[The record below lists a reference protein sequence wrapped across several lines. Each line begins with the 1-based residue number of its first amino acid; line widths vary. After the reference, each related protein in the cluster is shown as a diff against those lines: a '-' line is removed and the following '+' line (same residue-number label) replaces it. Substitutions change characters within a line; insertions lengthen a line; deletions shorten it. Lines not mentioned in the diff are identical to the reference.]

1 MAGSTVTGLLKP
13 LMLPIPSGAIA
24 IDPPV
29 VLAPMA
35 GITNAAFRLL
45 CREQG
50 AGLFVSEMVTAR
62 ALIERNEE
70 TLRMITPGKGE
81 FPRSIQLYAVDPRVA
96 GLAVQMLGREGLAD
110 HIDMNF
116 GCPVPK
122 VTRKGGGAALPYK
135 RNLFK
140 EIVASV
146 VKNAAEFNI
155 PVTVKMRIGIDDD
168 HKTFIEAGKSA
179 AELGVTWVALH
190 ARTAAQM
197 YSGSARWD
205 AIGEL
210 VTALEPYGVSVLGNG
225 DIWSGADGLRM
236 VSATGCAGVVVGRG
250 CLGRPWLFA
259 ELVAAFEGR
268 PQPAP
273 PTLRKV
279 AEIMVRHG
287 QLLTEYFE
295 DEFRAA
301 RDMRKHMAW
310 YLKGFRV
317 GSEIRSQLGMIDDF
331 QEMQALLDQIEEQSY
346 PQEIGESPRGRSS
359 GVRAVSLPHRWLD
372 DPEEIPAIALD
383 DSVSGG

>member
-96 GLAVQMLGREGLAD
+96 ALAVQMLGREGLAD

-210 VTALEPYGVSVLGNG
+210 VTALEPCGVPVLGNG

>member
-1 MAGSTVTGLLKP
+1 
-13 LMLPIPSGAIA
+13 
-24 IDPPV
+24 
-29 VLAPMA
+29 
-35 GITNAAFRLL
+35 
-45 CREQG
+45 
-50 AGLFVSEMVTAR
+50 
-62 ALIERNEE
+62 
-70 TLRMITPGKGE
+70 
-81 FPRSIQLYAVDPRVA
+81 
-96 GLAVQMLGREGLAD
+96 
-110 HIDMNF
+110 
-116 GCPVPK
+116 
-122 VTRKGGGAALPYK
+122 
-135 RNLFK
+135 
-140 EIVASV
+140 
-146 VKNAAEFNI
+146 
-155 PVTVKMRIGIDDD
+155 MRIGIDDD